1 MADQPH
7 GGGGGG
13 GKRRRRRKGGGGS
26 NANANANGNGN
37 GNANAARVRRP
48 DLWRPV
54 PQLADPEPIVPASD
68 PSVLLRSLG
77 DPPLQGQAA
86 VAEHY
91 LAAVAERAAGLATA
105 LALANGMLA
114 DTEAAED

>member
-1 MADQPH
+1 MADQPQ
-7 GGGGGG
+7 GGGG
-13 GKRRRRRKGGGGS
+13 GKRRRRRKGGGGG
-26 NANANANGNGN
+26 NANANAK
-37 GNANAARVRRP
+37 GNANGARARRP

-105 LALANGMLA
+105 LALANGILA
-114 DTEAAED
+114 DPEADPDEA